1 MNSLEKTDQVI
12 INLKV
17 IATLQDGERLCLR
30 NQNFSV
36 YSPGWA
42 QALYRWMNGETRWVN
57 MDDIKTVMN
66 DAIRILGTY
75 INMVHHVCTDVYTD
89 HFLMAV
95 PTPQT
100 SLAFVNTM
108 ARELKA
114 ATNGLENLKKTYS
127 GDQLITATFDLLI
140 ERTMIEIHK
149 AEETLAKFKRPDPGA
164 EPKTSAT
171 VDTEQQLRP
180 RGSVSLVSRQYD
192 EDYENDEGDE
202 KDEEDEDE
210 NEEIEDET
218 TN

>member
-42 QALYRWMNGETRWVN
+42 QALFRWMNGETRWVN
-57 MDDIKTVMN
+57 MDDIKTVIN

-114 ATNGLENLKKTYS
+114 ATNGLENLKKTYT

-149 AEETLAKFKRPDPGA
+149 AEETLAKFKRPDPGNESKTVTDPPS
-164 EPKTSAT
+164 EPKGH
-171 VDTEQQLRP
+171 L
-180 RGSVSLVSRQYD
+180 SLVSRHYD
-192 EDYENDEGDE
+192 EDYDKDDDEDE
-202 KDEEDEDE
+202 EQEIEEDE
-210 NEEIEDET
+210 T
-218 TN
+218 AH